1 MRLRLLLRHIGAQNL
16 TANYNYPLSAAIY
29 SLLKFG
35 SPEFSS
41 FLHDIGYRM
50 NGKTYKLFSFALRF
64 DRFKIVNQNIKL
76 IEPTVNLI
84 ITSPLIEDF
93 IQNFVIGTFEQQR
106 IELFESGVKSIF
118 EIEQVESLP
127 PITFN
132 GKTKFILLS
141 PLILSTK
148 ETRNGKLQQQYY
160 RYNSSIEEINR
171 VLNNNLINKYELI
184 ENKIYEGNGVKLE
197 WDSNYISRMT
207 EKGKRLTKKVT
218 IQKAN
223 TPKIELIGNQLP
235 FTLAGDS
242 ELIRTGYDCGFGEKN
257 SMGFGLAEVVK

>member
-1 MRLRLLLRHIGAQNL
+1 MRVLLKLREINNRRLAI
-16 TANYNYPLSAAIY
+16 NYNYPLSSAIY
-29 SLLKFG
+29 KLLRFG
-35 SPEFSS
+35 SKEFAE
-41 FLHDIGYRM
+41 FLHEIGYKHSS
-50 NGKTYKLFSFALRF
+50 KTYKLFSFALRF
-64 DRFKIVNQNIKL
+64 DRFKIINQNIKL
-76 IEPTVNLI
+76 IEPTVNLVI
-84 ITSPLIEDF
+84 SSPLIDDF

-118 EIEQVESLP
+118 QIEQVESLP

-132 GKTKFILLS
+132 GRTKFILLS

-184 ENKIYEGNGVKLE
+184 ENKIYEGNRVKLE
-197 WDSNYISRMT
+197 WDGNYISRMT

-235 FTLAGDS
+235 FTLEGDKK
-242 ELIRTGYDCGFGEKN
+242 LIKTGYDCGFGEKN